1 MEYFLTIE
9 DMMEPKTKKDVC
21 AFLGLTGYYRCFIRK
36 YATLAEPH
44 TELTMKNQPE
54 QIIWTPL
61 VEQAFNTLNKP

>member
-1 MEYFLTIE
+1 
-9 DMMEPKTKKDVC
+9 MMEPKTKKDVC
-21 AFLGLTGYYRCFIRK
+21 AFLGLTAYYQHFIRN